1 MLESQQDAQRVKLV
15 DFAGKMVIMIKKE
28 SIELA
33 GNIVVYIVISII
45 PTNDCITIT
54 ITITYLLLI
63 FNDIFLFMKYYSM
76 HNFTSQYVGRF
87 NGDGEISKSKWLLVL

>member
-1 MLESQQDAQRVKLV
+1 MLESQQHAQRVKLV

-54 ITITYLLLI
+54 ITITYLL
-63 FNDIFLFMKYYSM
+63 
-76 HNFTSQYVGRF
+76 
-87 NGDGEISKSKWLLVL
+87 